1 MKILAVITNIIQI
14 GIILFIFFT
23 KGLDLGGLVILLLFI
38 LIIFPFINFLVLL
51 TVFRHGTE
59 GDLAESRHNEVLI
72 KREVLRVAYNSDKK
86 PVLLINKDSYD
97 ILDISETGIRFLNKQ
112 NSKFKKKIK
121 GVITLF
127 CGVTMDI
134 SGIIVRRHENQ
145 IAVFLKN
152 PIKQEIILKEKLY

>member
-59 GDLAESRHNEVLI
+59 GDLAESQHNEVLI
-72 KREVLRVAYNSDKK
+72 KRDVLRVAYNSDKK

-121 GVITLF
+121 GVVTLF

-134 SGIIVRRHENQ
+134 SGIIVRRHENE
-145 IAVFLKN
+145 IAVLLKN